1 MSRFG
6 EMKALQD
13 AGLTCLAIARKLHV
27 TRGVV
32 SGVLSR
38 GEVTTRVMKPKKTQ
52 NVRGKWKSPSGEARL
67 LTPHVPWNYE
77 PAPITLPHVEWM
89 SHERAN

>member
-1 MSRFG
+1 MSRFD
-6 EMKALQD
+6 EMKALKD
-13 AGLTCLAIARKLHV
+13 AGLTCLAIARKLRV

-38 GEVTTRVMKPKKTQ
+38 GEVTPRVMKQKKIR
-52 NVRGKWKSPSGEARL
+52 NARGKWKSPSREAKL

-77 PAPITLPHVEWM
+77 PAPITLPHIEWM
-89 SHERAN
+89 SHERAD